1 MEGEGKWKE
10 REKMRKWRKSEEI
23 AHSILAFVV
32 SITKILT
39 CTWIKTDYEDM
50 NKIQIPVK
58 YQHKILFKK

>member
-32 SITKILT
+32 SIAKMHIFKIFCGSKLIT
-39 CTWIKTDYEDM
+39 RI
-50 NKIQIPVK
+50 
-58 YQHKILFKK
+58 